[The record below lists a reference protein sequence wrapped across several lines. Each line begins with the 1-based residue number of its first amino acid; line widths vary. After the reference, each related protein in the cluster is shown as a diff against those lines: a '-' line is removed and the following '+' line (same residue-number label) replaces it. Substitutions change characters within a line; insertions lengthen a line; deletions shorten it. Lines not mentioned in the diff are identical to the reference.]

1 MLEQRLAAELGEHV
15 DRIDSG
21 IDEIA
26 QDEIDDPV
34 FASKGNRRFGAFPRK
49 WKQPGSFATGEHDAQ
64 NAGVYGSLH
73 DEGGFSFSGHNFR
86 QSALTKTFLRQDVTR
101 GYGFASVML
110 NSFRARSLVGGHVVS
125 RSAAC
130 TSISPKLVSGSRR
143 CLTTP
148 GS

>member
-73 DEGGFSFSGHNFR
+73 DEGGFSFRGHNFR

-110 NSFRARSLVGGHVVS
+110 NSFRARSLVGGSVGH
-125 RSAAC
+125 
-130 TSISPKLVSGSRR
+130 L
-143 CLTTP
+143 L
-148 GS
+148 

>member
-1 MLEQRLAAELGEHV
+1 MLEQRLAAELGEHI

-73 DEGGFSFSGHNFR
+73 DEGGFSFRGHNFR

-101 GYGFASVML
+101 GSGLESVIL
-110 NSFRARSLVGGHVVS
+110 NSFRARSLVRGDDVYSYLWKADFGVAR
-125 RSAAC
+125 RSPPSLNYTAW
-130 TSISPKLVSGSRR
+130 
-143 CLTTP
+143 
-148 GS
+148 